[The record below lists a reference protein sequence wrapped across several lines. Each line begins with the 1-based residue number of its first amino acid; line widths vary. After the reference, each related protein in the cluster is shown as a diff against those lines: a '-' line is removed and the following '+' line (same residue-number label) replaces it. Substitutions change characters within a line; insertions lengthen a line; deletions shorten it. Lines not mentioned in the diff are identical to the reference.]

1 MSLIKV
7 KTKGQ
12 VTLSTRLRQQAGLR
26 IGDLLDA
33 KVVAGKIT
41 LVPQSVIDRDI
52 AEGLED
58 FKKGRYF
65 GPFANAREMTTFLHK
80 GAKKGAK
87 KTKRS

>member
-1 MSLIKV
+1 MSLVKV

-12 VTLSTRLRQQAGLR
+12 ITLSTRLRQQVGLR
-26 IGDLLDA
+26 VGDLLDV
-33 KVVAGKIT
+33 KVASGKIT

-65 GPFANAREMTTFLHK
+65 GPFSTAKQMTAFLHRRT
-80 GAKKGAK
+80 KKGLK
-87 KTKRS
+87 KTKHS

>member
-1 MSLIKV
+1 MPLVKV

-12 VTLSTRLRQQAGLR
+12 VTLSTSLRHEAGLK

-33 KVVAGKIT
+33 QVVAGKIT
-41 LVPQSVIDRDI
+41 LVPQSLVDRDI
-52 AEGLED
+52 VEGLED

-65 GPFANAREMTTFLHK
+65 GPFATAKEMTAFLDK
-80 GAKKGAK
+80 GAKGVK

>member
-1 MSLIKV
+1 MSLVKV

-12 VTLSTRLRQQAGLR
+12 VTLSTSLRQQAGLR

-33 KVVAGKIT
+33 QVVSGKIT

-65 GPFANAREMTTFLHK
+65 GPFANAREVTAFLHK
-80 GAKKGAK
+80 GAKGAK